1 MENKIKHSGV
11 VESVNDGCVS
21 VKIIQSSA
29 CAICKAAKQCH
40 ASESKEKIIEV
51 FTKNSKNFNIGQKV
65 TVMASYNVGL
75 IAVTLGMIIPM
86 FLIILVLFVLTSLNI
101 DEIYAALYSLSVM
114 ISYYAFLFIF
124 RNRINRKV
132 AFYIE

>member
-1 MENKIKHSGV
+1 
-11 VESVNDGCVS
+11 
-21 VKIIQSSA
+21 
-29 CAICKAAKQCH
+29 
-40 ASESKEKIIEV
+40 
-51 FTKNSKNFNIGQKV
+51 
-65 TVMASYNVGL
+65 MASYNVGL

-101 DEIYAALYSLSVM
+101 DEIYAALYSLSV
-114 ISYYAFLFIF
+114 IIPYYAFLFIF

>member
-1 MENKIKHSGV
+1 
-11 VESVNDGCVS
+11 
-21 VKIIQSSA
+21 
-29 CAICKAAKQCH
+29 
-40 ASESKEKIIEV
+40 
-51 FTKNSKNFNIGQKV
+51 
-65 TVMASYNVGL
+65 MASYNVGL

-114 ISYYAFLFIF
+114 IPYYAFLFIF